1 MQRLIQH
8 KETLIYYDGPQ
19 LFLAH
24 DQFNTPYLCLL
35 VEQDDDADKFICVP
49 ISLARL
55 EMFYQGGIALRTV
68 YEAPESG
75 ELFYVQIGNEDGE
88 TFQLVPL
95 AEVPAEWLPE
105 PDFFFEE
112 EISHDGEQIE
122 LIGRITQADL
132 YEGTWALHSIP
143 DNQPYRGFLSDA
155 QHLSLSG
162 LILGE
167 QLYKFICQ
175 QRVEAR
181 QERAK
186 LYLVEYQSLPQAA

>member
-8 KETLIYYDGPQ
+8 KETLIYYDGAQ

-24 DQFNTPYLCLL
+24 DQFSTPYLCLL
-35 VEQDDDADKFICVP
+35 VEQDDQSDKFLCVP
-49 ISLARL
+49 ISQARL
-55 EMFYQGGIALRTV
+55 EMFYQGRIDLRTI
-68 YEAPESG
+68 YEAPESH
-75 ELFYVQIGNEDGE
+75 ELFYVQIGNEEGE
-88 TFQLVPL
+88 TFQLLPL
-95 AEVPAEWLPE
+95 GEVPAEWLPE
-105 PDFFFEE
+105 PNFFFEQ
-112 EISHDGEQIE
+112 EISYDGEQIE

-132 YEGTWALHSIP
+132 YQGTWALHSIP

-155 QHLSLSG
+155 KHLSLSG

-186 LYLVEYQSLPQAA
+186 LYLVEYQSLPKAA